1 MMDGPGGSGAL
12 LPKRDDGYGPPPAD
26 GSHSRDAVS
35 AAISRLCSGHGG
47 GPLTAD
53 APGAL
58 CVAVGVCEDQAQDR
72 TLDE

>member
-35 AAISRLCSGHGG
+35 AAISRRAAGAGG
-47 GPLTAD
+47 RPPTAT
-53 APGAL
+53 A
-58 CVAVGVCEDQAQDR
+58 
-72 TLDE
+72 